1 MPRPTRP
8 HSLSAGPLPEE
19 RRTEHINFRA
29 SAADRNS
36 WIRAA
41 KADGRSLTD
50 WIIRRCNGETTS
62 PPVRG

>member
-1 MPRPTRP
+1 MPRLRKPRNLP
-8 HSLSAGPLPEE
+8 AGPLPEE

-41 KADGRSLTD
+41 KSDGRSLTD
-50 WIIRRCNGETTS
+50 WIIRRCNGTSTTS
-62 PPVRG
+62 PVRG

>member
-1 MPRPTRP
+1 MPRPPKARNLP
-8 HSLSAGPLPEE
+8 AGPRPEE

-41 KADGRSLTD
+41 KSDGRSLTD
-50 WIIRRCNGETTS
+50 WIIRRCNGNPTTA
-62 PPVRG
+62 PVRG